1 LKERETETET
11 ETETE
16 RETEVEKTGYSP
28 KETEETEEKGTNLL
42 PLSLHDFQTLLK
54 EPQGLFPLM

>member
-1 LKERETETET
+1 LKER